1 MSRGKR
7 IVLTAPF
14 TEMIDHAG
22 YFIQMGMAS
31 IPIWM
36 EWVMDKKYPEWRNV
50 KRFED
55 GSAQAAPAG
64 LRVLERVMATGVRP
78 QTTSWSVI
86 RTTSTSFIGP
96 DTRIVAL
103 STHNPLGVT
112 FAAGVYTS
120 IFGSSR
126 EPINS
131 HYAAKLLFEKPS
143 SQSPH
148 RASGSGCILGR
159 SRRSWQIT
167 QTKSYGAARHR
178 LRHRRPQRVGGD
190 HQACSGARIEGGEL
204 PDQVEVEPI
213 RPTGSD
219 AAVSGQAPRRS
230 AWSR

>member
-1 MSRGKR
+1 MKRGTQ
-7 IVLTAPF
+7 IVLSAPF

-64 LRVLERVMATGVRP
+64 LRVLERVMVDEFGRDNVVVCYP
-78 QTTSWSVI
+78 DDLDQ
-86 RTTSTSFIGP
+86 FIGP
-96 DTRIVAL
+96 ETKVVAI

-131 HYAAKLLFEKPS
+131 HYAGKLFDAVKN
-143 SQSPH
+143 SPH
-148 RASGSGCILGR
+148 RDSFKVILGGSG
-159 SRRSWQIT
+159 SWQIT
-167 QTKSYGAARHR
+167 QNNAYER
-178 LRHRRPQRVGGD
+178 LGVDCVIDGRSESAHTIQLFREAIDGGD
-190 HQACSGARIEGGEL
+190 L
-204 PDQVEVEPI
+204 PQQVVVDH
-213 RPTGSD
+213 PTD
-219 AAVSGQAPRRS
+219 RHAAVPGPADDLWRG
-230 AWSR
+230 